1 MIVSKQVFLSPAGG
15 KRLIALALS
24 RQQEVLKALEERTV
38 VIVAGTT
45 NAYLAQ
51 ELLKLTGE
59 KDFPLHGFFR
69 GIIRR
74 EAIPKDIAR
83 VSGDV
88 VITHGVW
95 QRGRT
100 IHDVGDSLQ
109 EGDLIFKGANAVDLQ
124 SGEAAVLAGNPTS
137 GTMGVIYRAVVGR
150 RARLITPVGVE
161 KRVDGPIST
170 LCALCNAPGAVG
182 ERLAPSFGTVFTE
195 LDAIRSLSGT
205 EPHLVAAGGVCGCEG
220 GAFFQCTGSEEQII
234 ALREWIARANR
245 EPVFSFSSAVR
256 G

>member
-1 MIVSKQVFLSPAGG
+1 MSGSKQVFLTPAGG

-24 RQQEVLKALEERTV
+24 KLDEVLEALEKRTV

-45 NAYLAQ
+45 NAYLAE
-51 ELLKLTGE
+51 ELLALIGE
-59 KDFPLHGFFR
+59 KDFPLYGFFR
-69 GIIRR
+69 GVIRK
-74 EAIPKDIAR
+74 EAIPADLNR
-83 VSGDV
+83 LQGDV
-88 VITHGVW
+88 VINHGVW
-95 QRGRT
+95 EKGKT
-100 IHDVGDSLQ
+100 IHDVGDSLS
-109 EGDLIFKGANAVDLQ
+109 EGDLIFKGANAVNLH

-161 KRVDGPIST
+161 KRVMEPIHT
-170 LCALCNAPGAVG
+170 LCSLCNAPGAVG

-205 EPHLVAAGGVCGCEG
+205 EPHLIAAGGVCGCEG
-220 GAFFQCTGSEEQII
+220 GAFFQCTGSAEQIKT
-234 ALREWIARANR
+234 LREWITQANR